1 MRYIVWRVDDGASVA
16 VGGTPDEIVQQL
28 AEEDLAGL
36 GVTLYSDQEVRITTW
51 DAVSFVREQ
60 EG

>member
-1 MRYIVWRVDDGASVA
+1 
-16 VGGTPDEIVQQL
+16 
-28 AEEDLAGL
+28 LAGL